1 MVRVPLT
8 FGQVAATSRRINP
21 ENPHVSSSKTN
32 SKKGLGRIWRSDAV
46 MGLCVVIA
54 VFLLHATTDLF
65 SGLERRFYDL
75 ASTATERLPSDQIA
89 VIAIDDESIANIGRW
104 PWPRDVHAR
113 LIDQLSEAKAR
124 TVAHTAFFF
133 EPQTDRGLTVLR
145 DMRGHIDGS
154 AVGAPLFSELGER
167 PREQL
172 LRFIREAEQ
181 QLDSDARLVESIARA
196 GNVIVPSVF
205 SLGQPLGR
213 PDQPLPDFARRSA
226 VVDESLFGVPAQRTQ
241 QPLPSI
247 GEAARAVGHLNQFP
261 DIDGAVRQEPLLVQF
276 DGVAVPSM
284 GLATAAHSLNL
295 NASDIRLLPGRGV
308 QLGPTTI
315 PTDASARVLPQFY
328 PDRDGKAAFSVDSFY
343 DVSSG
348 RISPSKYT
356 GKIVIIGATAAG
368 VGTLF
373 TTPVS
378 AAMSPALI
386 LAHITSSI
394 LSGHFIEQPAWSGLA
409 ELGILVL
416 ITAYL
421 VGVLP
426 RLSAGAGAVVTGILF
441 VLLLGVQHQLLVAAA
456 LWLQLVF
463 PAALLLIGH
472 LALTT
477 RRFLVTEAGKLKS
490 DEEWAETNRQMA
502 LTLQSQGQL
511 DMAFDRLRRVPHSDA
526 LMENLK
532 HLALDFERKR
542 QFNKA
547 ESVYEHMARLDRKD
561 TDVQA
566 RLKRARNLSETVVLG
581 SGSSH
586 PGGTLL
592 LSGNGV
598 EKPMLGR
605 YQVEKELGKGAMG
618 VVYLGRDPK
627 IGRTVAI
634 KTLAL
639 SAEFEGAELDEAR
652 DRFFREAE
660 TAGRLQHPHIVTIFD
675 AGEEQDLAYIAM
687 EFLQGHDLMVHT
699 RPGHLLPVGK
709 VLEIGERVAQA
720 LAHAHGLEVVHR
732 DIKPANVMY
741 DPATGSVKVTDFGIA
756 RITTSSRT
764 KTGMVLGTPSFMS
777 PEQLSGQHVDGRSD
791 LYSLGVMLYQ
801 MLTGQ
806 LPLRGD
812 SMAALMYQI
821 ANQEP
826 ASVCDLRPE
835 LPARLADILSRT
847 LAKSPSQRYQTGD
860 ELASEL
866 QGVRA
871 LLENQAGGHEEVFLQ
886 TVREQPG
893 TASSQAGVEDEDVTF
908 STVVEAPPKAGL
920 KPETD
925 SPDIRI

>member
-1 MVRVPLT
+1 MA
-8 FGQVAATSRRINP
+8 QVSTSKP
-21 ENPHVSSSKTN
+21 KSKQ
-32 SKKGLGRIWRSDAV
+32 GLGRIWRSDAV
-46 MGLCVVIA
+46 MGLCVVVA
-54 VFLLHATTDLF
+54 VFVLHATTDLF

-75 ASTATERLPSDQIA
+75 ASTATERTPSKEIA

-113 LIDQLSEAKAR
+113 LIDQLSESKAR

-133 EPQTDRGLTVLR
+133 EPQTDRGLGVLR
-145 DMRGHIDGS
+145 EMRGHLDGS
-154 AVGAPLFSELGER
+154 AAGAPLLQDMGER
-167 PREQL
+167 SREQL
-172 LRFIREAEQ
+172 LRFIGEAEL
-181 QLDSDARLVESIARA
+181 QLDADARLVSSIARA

-205 SLGQPLGR
+205 TLGQPLGR
-213 PDQPLPDFARRSA
+213 PDEPLPAFAQRSA
-226 VVDESLFGVPAQRTQ
+226 VVDDAVFGVPAQRTQ
-241 QPLPSI
+241 QPLSSI
-247 GEAARAVGHLNQFP
+247 GEAAHAVAHLNQYP
-261 DIDGAVRQEPLLVQF
+261 DIDGSVRQEPLLVQF

-295 NASDIRLLPGRGV
+295 NATDIRLLPGRGV

-315 PTDASARVLPQFY
+315 PTDTSARLLPQFY
-328 PDRDGKAAFSVDSFY
+328 PDRDGKPAFAVDSFY

-348 RISPSKYT
+348 RIPASKYT

-409 ELGILVL
+409 ELGILLLV
-416 ITAYL
+416 TAYL

-426 RLSAGAGAVVTGILF
+426 RLSARAGAAVTGALF
-441 VLLLGVQHQLLVAAA
+441 VLLLGAQYQLLAGAA

-511 DMAFDRLRRVPHSDA
+511 DMAFDRLRRVPFSDA

-581 SGSSH
+581 VGSSH

-592 LSGNGV
+592 LSGDGV

-605 YQVEKELGKGAMG
+605 YQIEKELGKGAMG

-639 SAEFEGAELDEAR
+639 STEFEGAELDEAR
-652 DRFFREAE
+652 ERFFREAE

-687 EFLQGHDLMVHT
+687 EFLQGRDLMEHT
-699 RPGHLLPVGK
+699 RPGHLLPVDT
-709 VLEIGERVAQA
+709 VLEIGERVAMA
-720 LAHAHGLEVVHR
+720 LDHAHGQEVVHR

-791 LYSLGVMLYQ
+791 LYSLGVMLFQ

-826 ASVCDLRPE
+826 ASVCELRADLP
-835 LPARLADILSRT
+835 PQLADILSRA
-847 LAKSPSQRYQTGD
+847 LAKSPPLRYQTGA
-860 ELASEL
+860 ELATEL
-866 QGVRA
+866 QRVRMLMLA
-871 LLENQAGGHEEVFLQ
+871 PAQAKGSEEVFLQ

-893 TASSQAGVEDEDVTF
+893 SLSSQPGAEDEDVTF
-908 STVVEAPPKAGL
+908 STVVEAPPPSAVRS
-920 KPETD
+920 ETD
-925 SPDIRI
+925 SPDVRI

>member
-1 MVRVPLT
+1 
-8 FGQVAATSRRINP
+8 
-21 ENPHVSSSKTN
+21 
-32 SKKGLGRIWRSDAV
+32 
-46 MGLCVVIA
+46 MGLCVVLA
-54 VFLLHATTDLF
+54 VFVLHATTDLF

-75 ASTATERLPSDQIA
+75 ASTARDRVPSNQIA

-113 LIDQLSEAKAR
+113 LIDQLGDAKAR

-145 DMRGHIDGS
+145 EMRGHIDGS
-154 AVGAPLFSELGER
+154 VAGASRLPDLGSR
-167 PREQL
+167 SREQL
-172 LRFIREAEQ
+172 LRFIGEAEQ
-181 QLDSDARLVESIARA
+181 QLDADARLVASIARA

-205 SLGQPLGR
+205 TLGQPLGR
-213 PDQPLPDFARRSA
+213 PDEPLPAFAQRSA
-226 VVDESLFGVPAQRTQ
+226 VADDAAFGVPAQRTQ
-241 QPLPSI
+241 QPLSAI
-247 GEAARAVGHLNQFP
+247 GEAARAVAHLNQLP
-261 DIDGAVRQEPLLVQF
+261 DIDGSVRQEPLLVQF
-276 DGVAVPSM
+276 DGFAVPSM

-295 NASDIRLLPGRGV
+295 NTSDIRLLPGHGV

-315 PTDASARVLPQFY
+315 PTDASARLLPQFY
-328 PDRDGKAAFSVDSFY
+328 PDRDGKPAFAVDSFY

-348 RISPSKYT
+348 RIPASKYA

-409 ELGILVL
+409 ELGVLLLVA
-416 ITAYL
+416 AYL

-426 RLSAGAGAVVTGILF
+426 RLSAGAGAAVTGTLF
-441 VLLLGVQHQLLVAAA
+441 VLMLGAQYQLLAGAS

-490 DEEWAETNRQMA
+490 DEESAETNRQMA
-502 LTLQSQGQL
+502 LSLQSQGQL
-511 DMAFDRLRRVPHSDA
+511 DMAFDRLRRVPFSET

-547 ESVYEHMARLDRKD
+547 ESVYEHMASLDRKN
-561 TDVQA
+561 TDVQE

-581 SGSSH
+581 GGSSH

-592 LSGNGV
+592 LSGDGV

-639 SAEFEGAELDEAR
+639 SAEFEGAELNEAR
-652 DRFFREAE
+652 ERFFREAE

-687 EFLQGHDLMVHT
+687 EFLQGRDLMEHT
-699 RPGHLLPVGK
+699 RPGHLLPVGT
-709 VLEIGERVAQA
+709 VLEIGERVALA
-720 LAHAHGLEVVHR
+720 LDHAHRQEVVHR

-777 PEQLSGQHVDGRSD
+777 PEQLAGQRVDGRSD
-791 LYSLGVMLYQ
+791 LYSLGVMLFQ

-826 ASVCDLRPE
+826 ARVCDVRPD
-835 LPARLADILSRT
+835 LPPQLADILSQAM
-847 LAKSPSQRYQTGD
+847 AKSPVQRYQTGA
-860 ELASEL
+860 ELATEL
-866 QGVRA
+866 QRVRA
-871 LLENQAGGHEEVFLQ
+871 LVVTQVRGDEKVFLQ
-886 TVREQPG
+886 TVREHPG
-893 TASSQAGVEDEDVTF
+893 PASSWPGVEDEDVTF
-908 STVVEAPPKAGL
+908 STVVEARPPLAVRS
-920 KPETD
+920 ETD
-925 SPDIRI
+925 SPDVRI

>member
-1 MVRVPLT
+1 
-8 FGQVAATSRRINP
+8 
-21 ENPHVSSSKTN
+21 
-32 SKKGLGRIWRSDAV
+32 
-46 MGLCVVIA
+46 MGLCVVLA
-54 VFLLHATTDLF
+54 VFVLHATTDLF

-75 ASTATERLPSDQIA
+75 ASTARDRVPSNQIA

-113 LIDQLSEAKAR
+113 LIDQLGDAKAR

-145 DMRGHIDGS
+145 EMRGHIDGS
-154 AVGAPLFSELGER
+154 VAGASRLPDLGSR
-167 PREQL
+167 SREQL
-172 LRFIREAEQ
+172 LRFIGEAEQ
-181 QLDSDARLVESIARA
+181 QLDADARLVASIARA

-205 SLGQPLGR
+205 TLGQPLGR
-213 PDQPLPDFARRSA
+213 PDEPLPAFAQRSA
-226 VVDESLFGVPAQRTQ
+226 VADDAAFGVPAQRTQ
-241 QPLPSI
+241 QPLSAI
-247 GEAARAVGHLNQFP
+247 GEAARAVAHLNQLP
-261 DIDGAVRQEPLLVQF
+261 DIDGSVRQEPLLVQF
-276 DGVAVPSM
+276 DGFAVPSM

-295 NASDIRLLPGRGV
+295 NTSDIRLLPGHGV

-315 PTDASARVLPQFY
+315 PTDASARLLPQFY
-328 PDRDGKAAFSVDSFY
+328 PDRDGKPAFAVDSFY

-348 RISPSKYT
+348 RIPASKYA

-409 ELGILVL
+409 ELGVLLLVA
-416 ITAYL
+416 AYL

-426 RLSAGAGAVVTGILF
+426 RLSAGAGAAVTGTLF
-441 VLLLGVQHQLLVAAA
+441 VLMLGAQYQLLAGAS

-490 DEEWAETNRQMA
+490 DEESAETNRQMA
-502 LTLQSQGQL
+502 LSLQSQGQL
-511 DMAFDRLRRVPHSDA
+511 DMAFDRLRRVPFSET

-547 ESVYEHMARLDRKD
+547 ESVYEHMASLDRKN
-561 TDVQA
+561 TDVQE

-581 SGSSH
+581 GGSSH

-592 LSGNGV
+592 LSGDGV

-639 SAEFEGAELDEAR
+639 SAEFEGAELNEAR
-652 DRFFREAE
+652 ERFFREAE

-687 EFLQGHDLMVHT
+687 EFLQGRDLMEHT
-699 RPGHLLPVGK
+699 RPGHLLPVDT
-709 VLEIGERVAQA
+709 VLEIGERVALA
-720 LAHAHGLEVVHR
+720 LDHAHRQEVVHR

-777 PEQLSGQHVDGRSD
+777 PEQLAGQRVDGRSD
-791 LYSLGVMLYQ
+791 LYSLGVMLFQ

-826 ASVCDLRPE
+826 ARVCDVRPD
-835 LPARLADILSRT
+835 LPPQLADILSQAM
-847 LAKSPSQRYQTGD
+847 AKSPVQRYQTGA
-860 ELASEL
+860 ELATEL
-866 QGVRA
+866 QRVRA
-871 LLENQAGGHEEVFLQ
+871 LVVTQVRGDEKVFLQ
-886 TVREQPG
+886 TVREHPG
-893 TASSQAGVEDEDVTF
+893 PASSWPGVEDEDVTF
-908 STVVEAPPKAGL
+908 STVVEARPPLAVRS
-920 KPETD
+920 ETD
-925 SPDIRI
+925 SPDVRI

>member
-1 MVRVPLT
+1 M
-8 FGQVAATSRRINP
+8 
-21 ENPHVSSSKTN
+21 SSNKP
-32 SKKGLGRIWRSDAV
+32 KPKQGPGRIWRSDAV

-54 VFLLHATTDLF
+54 VFALHATTDLF

-75 ASTATERLPSDQIA
+75 ASTDTDRLASDQIA
-89 VIAIDDESIANIGRW
+89 VIAIDDQSIANIGRW
-104 PWPRDVHAR
+104 PWPRDVHAQ
-113 LIDQLSEAKAR
+113 LIDQLGAAKVR

-133 EPQTDRGLTVLR
+133 EPQTDRGLKVLR
-145 DMRGHIDGS
+145 EMRGHIESSPG
-154 AVGAPLFSELGER
+154 GAPFLNDLGDR
-167 PREQL
+167 SRDQL
-172 LRFIREAEQ
+172 LRFIGEAEL
-181 QLDSDARLVESIARA
+181 QLDSDARLVASMARA

-205 SLGQPLGR
+205 TLGQPLGR
-213 PDQPLPDFARRSA
+213 PDEPLPDFARRSA
-226 VVDESLFGVPAQRTQ
+226 VADDAVFGVPAQRTQ
-241 QPLPSI
+241 QPLTAI
-247 GEAARAVGHLNQFP
+247 GEAAHAVAHLNQFP

-295 NASDIRLLPGRGV
+295 DVADIRLLPGRGV

-315 PTDASARVLPQFY
+315 PTDTSARLLPQFY
-328 PDRDGKAAFSVDSFY
+328 PDRDGKPAFSVDSFY

-348 RISPSKYT
+348 RIPASKYT

-409 ELGILVL
+409 ALGVLLLV
-416 ITAYL
+416 TAYL
-421 VGVLP
+421 VGLLP
-426 RLSAGAGAVVTGILF
+426 RLSAGAGAAVTATLF
-441 VLLLGVQHQLLVAAA
+441 VLMLGAQYQLLAGAAI
-456 LWLQLVF
+456 WLPLVF

-490 DEEWAETNRQMA
+490 DEAWAETNRQMA

-511 DMAFDRLRRVPHSDA
+511 DMAFDRLRRLPYSEA
-526 LMENLK
+526 LMENLQQ
-532 HLALDFERKR
+532 LALDFERKR

-547 ESVYEHMARLDRKD
+547 ESVYEHMGRLDRKD

-581 SGSSH
+581 SGSAH

-592 LSGNGV
+592 LSGDGLA
-598 EKPMLGR
+598 KPMLGR

-639 SAEFEGAELDEAR
+639 SAEFEGAELEEAR
-652 DRFFREAE
+652 ARFFREAE

-675 AGEEQDLAYIAM
+675 AGEEHDLAYIAM
-687 EFLQGHDLMVHT
+687 EFLHGRDLMEHT
-699 RPGHLLPVGK
+699 RAGQLLPVER
-709 VLEIGERVAQA
+709 VLEIGERVALA
-720 LAHAHGLEVVHR
+720 LDHAHGQQVVHR

-741 DPATGSVKVTDFGIA
+741 DPATGTVKVTDFGIA

-777 PEQLSGQHVDGRSD
+777 PEQLAGQHVDGRSD
-791 LYSLGVMLYQ
+791 LYSLGVMLFQ

-806 LPLRGD
+806 LPLRGE

-826 ASVCDLRPE
+826 PRVCDLRPE
-835 LPARLADILSRT
+835 LPPQLADILART
-847 LAKSPSQRYQTGD
+847 MAKSPLHRYQTGG
-860 ELASEL
+860 ELATEL
-866 QGVRA
+866 RRVSA
-871 LLENQAGGHEEVFLQ
+871 FVVPMASGGEEVFLQ
-886 TVREQPG
+886 TVREHPG
-893 TASSQAGVEDEDVTF
+893 QASSDAGGESKGVIF
-908 STVVEAPPKAGL
+908 STVVEAPPK
-920 KPETD
+920 PPSRSETD
-925 SPDIRI
+925 STDIRI